1 MDRLKFSGI
10 GRKGIIEE
18 RDCLFNPWKVERSS
32 YLRKR
37 DVFEPSFIFDKP
49 YYLKDKTEE
58 ELSKERETL
67 TV

>member
-18 RDCLFNPWKVERSS
+18 RDCLFNPWKEERSS

-37 DVFEPSFIFDKP
+37 DVFEPSFTFDKP

-58 ELSKERETL
+58 ELSKEREAL